1 MEFAFDSRVS
11 SPLTDTCFFSGLCI
25 GVSVL
30 EGNFQS
36 MFGEMQTAKLSIKR
50 TITEE
55 GVKGFSDVVIS
66 RNISDGVCHL

>member
-1 MEFAFDSRVS
+1 MV
-11 SPLTDTCFFSGLCI
+11 LTIVSGLCI

>member
-1 MEFAFDSRVS
+1 MV
-11 SPLTDTCFFSGLCI
+11 LTTIFSGLCI